1 MDNTPIFLT
10 FFHRWLM
17 PNITVNSSTHPQH
30 KDITL
35 ISATG
40 FIDTTTAPDFEKTFQ
55 RALSEKKYN
64 LIIDL
69 KDVNYISSAG
79 WGIFIAELKR
89 IRAQKG
95 NLFLVS
101 MSPEVTD
108 AFELLEFHTI
118 LKSFPTVNEAV
129 QKGFGKV
136 AGVEVQDKKRKGKVT
151 AKTTLEIPSESVPA
165 ESISI
170 GTPLPAAEKKQGFFG
185 KMLKSWKFLFS

>member
-1 MDNTPIFLT
+1 
-10 FFHRWLM
+10 M

-129 QKGFGKV
+129 QKGFGKI
-136 AGVEVQDKKRKGKVT
+136 AGVEVPDKKRKGKVSEKT
-151 AKTTLEIPSESVPA
+151 ALEIPSESVPA
-165 ESISI
+165 ESISS
-170 GTPLPAAEKKQGFFG
+170 GTPSPAVEKKLGFFG